1 MKVEYS
7 YHKDAPCMAAKGV
20 AFLKAPKDGDERFL
34 LRVAVE
40 GFSFR
45 VGVPTHFTD
54 EANDAIAY

>member
-34 LRVAVE
+34 L
-40 GFSFR
+40 
-45 VGVPTHFTD
+45 
-54 EANDAIAY
+54 